1 MWPSRGV
8 AEFAYCPR
16 LFYYTAVEGVF
27 IPSADT
33 EQGAGVHKRVDCNED
48 EASVPETDDALG
60 LAEIAGTTASP
71 AEPPLLLPSPQP
83 WPTDH
88 AQIGPQ
94 VLALEEG
101 GYIVPEV
108 WPYYAAEKL
117 RLRVIVDEELRKFA
131 MAALAADVLAG

>member
-33 EQGAGVHKRVDCNED
+33 EQGAGVHKRVDRNED
-48 EASVPETDDALG
+48 EASVPETDDALS
-60 LAEIAGTTASP
+60 LAEIAGTAASP

-83 WPTDH
+83 
-88 AQIGPQ
+88 
-94 VLALEEG
+94 
-101 GYIVPEV
+101 

-131 MAALAADVLAG
+131 MAALAADLLAG